1 MAPNPSTKVPRS
13 NVPKYSDEVLLL
25 PLRIRVSL
33 RLALGQLACVSQDPK
48 SPPIEMPAKSSNLK
62 PTQCVDGYIWTVFM
76 RRLFVGL
83 FFATLLITACG
94 PEGTPEPPI
103 DTDNLDAFVSE
114 GEAILTEVNG
124 REVSLLLTQEQ
135 GLDTKGVVVTL
146 VNLGSTY
153 LIETADPDGRFLPA
167 VQIES
172 RVDEPTQEIRIP
184 QIQASSEWSIRF
196 AGTANLRLIKAR
208 FMGTTTL
215 ESFQSFIT
223 RKTLGTGVNILMQ
236 VPESLENFQQID
248 VYRTPGTMTFLALG
262 HGSSQPSEIRF
273 AAVSLM
279 VETLNSVEVTSLL
292 EKVQTLRDG
301 IIVADAEPSI
311 PVLVTY
317 SDLGETP
324 VCSEDEVLVF
334 REEEGATVAECQPA
348 PWLSTELVPTA
359 TEKPEETGPTPTP
372 TLPPPTPTPVP
383 VIYTETFPMVDA
395 LILGT
400 CPKSVHDLYTI
411 NAPDGNT
418 YRTWHPLTAN
428 LDPANPT
435 SATCTFAHEHG
446 DPPHPNAPLPYF
458 GYAAYHGSQA
468 DVIRQH
474 EGYKVFT
481 HKQGQRNGW
490 DSAELINVNPDIDT
504 QFWVHQGSWSLSRL
518 SDKYHDVGFWS
529 RDAGGRVTEV
539 YYLANTGDLT
549 DKCGGQATSG
559 SKRMVASECDY
570 VNELWDF
577 GGRVG
582 NVWSATVEIAVVNP
596 MNHIRGNPNFLESIE
611 LISNSDEIC
620 GVNFFPCDFK
630 LPFGHQNSIWL
641 GNMRMLLNPGWQ
653 WSNAGGAETFCTDVT
668 GKRAADGL
676 CNAQTRG
683 YIVQRVAKINF
694 FGGNSG
700 AWDRTFDGI
709 GDSLRLPVGA
719 PGGN

>member
-1 MAPNPSTKVPRS
+1 
-13 NVPKYSDEVLLL
+13 
-25 PLRIRVSL
+25 
-33 RLALGQLACVSQDPK
+33 
-48 SPPIEMPAKSSNLK
+48 
-62 PTQCVDGYIWTVFM
+62 
-76 RRLFVGL
+76 
-83 FFATLLITACG
+83 
-94 PEGTPEPPI
+94 
-103 DTDNLDAFVSE
+103 
-114 GEAILTEVNG
+114 
-124 REVSLLLTQEQ
+124 
-135 GLDTKGVVVTL
+135 
-146 VNLGSTY
+146 
-153 LIETADPDGRFLPA
+153 
-167 VQIES
+167 
-172 RVDEPTQEIRIP
+172 
-184 QIQASSEWSIRF
+184 
-196 AGTANLRLIKAR
+196 
-208 FMGTTTL
+208 
-215 ESFQSFIT
+215 
-223 RKTLGTGVNILMQ
+223 VNILMQ

-262 HGSSQPSEIRF
+262 RGSSQPSEIRF
-273 AAVSLM
+273 VAVSLT
-279 VETLNSVEVTSLL
+279 VEALNSVEATSLL

-311 PVLVTY
+311 PMPVTA
-317 SDLGETP
+317 SGSGETP
-324 VCSEDEVLVF
+324 ECGEDEVLVF

-348 PWLSTELVPTA
+348 PWLSTEPVPTA
-359 TEKPEETGPTPTP
+359 TETPEVLGPTPTP
-372 TLPPPTPTPVP
+372 TLPPPTPMPTPVP
-383 VIYTETFPMVDA
+383 VTYTETFPMVDP

-400 CPKSVHDLYTI
+400 CPESVHDLYSI

-418 YRTWHPLTAN
+418 YRTWHPVTVN
-428 LDPANPT
+428 LDPANSE

-458 GYAAYHGSQA
+458 GYAAYHGSQV
-468 DVIRQH
+468 DIIQQH

-490 DSAELINVNPDIDT
+490 DISELTNVNPDIDT
-504 QFWVHQGSWSLSRL
+504 QFWVHQGTWSLSRL

-549 DKCGGQATSG
+549 DKCESQTTSG
-559 SKRMVASECDY
+559 SKRTVASECDY
-570 VNELWDF
+570 VNEVWDF

-596 MNHIRGNPNFLESIE
+596 MNHMRGNPNFIQSIE
-611 LISNSDEIC
+611 LISTSDEIC
-620 GVNFFPCDFK
+620 GVNFFPCEFK

-683 YIVQRVAKINF
+683 YITQRVAKINF

-700 AWDRTFDGI
+700 AWDRTFAGI
-709 GDSLRLPVGA
+709 GDSLRLPFGA